1 MKRILALL
9 PHLLIPLALLLT
21 AHVTTAAEPATAAT
35 SPREIKILGI
45 GNSFT
50 VNAFSLLRPISAQS
64 KDYRLT
70 LGGAI
75 IGGCPMEK
83 HIRLAKLHEADPND
97 PEGKPYSLTT
107 TDENGKTTRS
117 RVGLR
122 EVLKSDDWDYVTIQQ
137 LSAQSP
143 NVDNYRPYAKELY
156 DYIKKYAPQ
165 AEVVMHQTWAY
176 RVDGDFDRVF
186 RGKPNY
192 GQKEMYRDLDKAY
205 RTIAGELDVRLI
217 PVGAAFQLA
226 RQVRPFM
233 PDTSTDLST
242 LSPPALPQEKNS
254 LCAGYRWDRST
265 SPSQLRCDTHHA
277 SLQGQYLAACV
288 WFELFTGQNSYAEG
302 IRVDRISDEDAKF
315 LSEIAHQVVAEGKRP
330 KVKP

>member
-1 MKRILALL
+1 MKRITTLVC
-9 PHLLIPLALLLT
+9 HLLT
-21 AHVTTAAEPATAAT
+21 ALTLLLASHVTRAAEPAT

-64 KDYRLT
+64 KDCRLT
-70 LGGAI
+70 LGGAT

-122 EVLKSDDWDYVTIQQ
+122 EMLKSDDWDFVTIQQ

-143 NVDNYRPYAKELY
+143 DVDNYRPYAKELY
-156 DYIKKYAPQ
+156 DYIKKYAPNT
-165 AEVVMHQTWAY
+165 EVVMHQTWAY

-192 GQKEMYRDLDKAY
+192 GQEEMYRDLDKAY
-205 RTIAGELDVRLI
+205 RTIAAELDVRLI
-217 PVGAAFQLA
+217 RVGAAFQLA
-226 RQVRPFM
+226 RQVRPFV

-265 SPSQLRCDTHHA
+265 PPKLGCDTHHA

-288 WFELFTGQNSYAEG
+288 WFEFFTGQNSYAEG
-302 IRVDRISDEDAKF
+302 IRIDRISDEDAKF
-315 LSEIAHQVVAEGKRP
+315 LSGIAHQVVAEGKRP